1 VKELEG
7 SLGSLKKQLKF
18 SMINTTRK
26 LINTNENIVGKFP
39 RDFTDGNIPSVYT
52 ERITME
58 KKLKK

>member
-1 VKELEG
+1 
-7 SLGSLKKQLKF
+7 
-18 SMINTTRK
+18 MINTTRK